1 VSHQDVLHGSNLD
14 LLAAVRDNF
23 AHAVVTDPPYGLG
36 FMGKDWDAAL
46 PDPRTWAEC
55 LRVLRPGGHLVAFG
69 APRLV
74 HRLTCQIEDAGFEIR
89 DQLLWLFGSGFP
101 KSLDVSKAIDAAAGA
116 EREVVGTRAKLQ
128 SYGANDVYGSG
139 PDKGGVQNI
148 TNPATPAAR
157 QWSGWGTAL
166 KPAYESITLASKP
179 YPQSEER
186 ARLVAVLT
194 QLEMQLC
201 WLSHANDAERCS
213 TSSRLGL
220 AGACVSALRD
230 AEALSATRGALCALT
245 GTSQSEWAARSCL
258 STVTSWRSI
267 LEDLSIDT
275 STCITETGSSQT
287 TTWKTLRCLASE
299 ITPRTIILE
308 EIAQPG
314 RWLNASPAASVLSAV
329 CESMRGTRARSAL
342 ATAISSGLT
351 SYRDADAHS
360 LGPAYEPIVLA
371 RKPLDG
377 TVAQTVQRWGT
388 GAINV
393 DACRVETDDNLNG
406 GAYSKERQ
414 PSTSEWAGIHKST
427 GTEYVP
433 PAGRWPA
440 NLILDEDAGAMLDA
454 QSGTRAST
462 LTGRADPSTKHAPVS
477 DAGNF
482 GMFARSG
489 ASQGALYADSGGAS
503 RFFYCPKASRSEREA
518 GLEDLPPRVVHEA
531 HGDAA
536 RQSPRAGA
544 GRSGEPRRNHHATVK
559 PVELM
564 RWLVRLVCPPGGIV
578 LEPFAGSGTT
588 PAACALED
596 VDCLAMELDA
606 DYVEIARARVA
617 HAVQQREE
625 ELAAKIEASRQ
636 MDLFAMEACS

>member
-1 VSHQDVLHGSNLD
+1 MSHQDVLHGNNLD

-46 PDPRTWAEC
+46 PDPRTWSEC

-74 HRLTCQIEDAGFEIR
+74 HRLTCQIEDAGFEVR

-116 EREVVGTRAKLQ
+116 VREVVGPGPYAGRGRTDAGT
-128 SYGANDVYGSG
+128 YGAPPKSDAEV
-139 PDKGGVQNI
+139 I
-148 TNPATPAAR
+148 TAPATEAAR

-371 RKPLDG
+371 RKPLDD

-393 DACRVETDDNLNG
+393 DGCRVGDDVVTQHGRNG
-406 GAYSKERQ
+406 CGFGFASAE
-414 PSTSEWAGIHKST
+414 PAGRAW
-427 GTEYVP
+427 V
-433 PAGRWPA
+433 GRWPA
-440 NLILDEDAGAMLDA
+440 NLILDEAAGAMLDA
-454 QSGTRAST
+454 QSGVRRSA
-462 LTGRADPSTKHAPVS
+462 GDYPS
-477 DAGNF
+477 DAERGSDNATSF
-482 GMFARSG
+482 GGRPGKPYS
-489 ASQGALYADSGGAS
+489 DSGGAS
-503 RFFYCPKASRSEREA
+503 RFFYCPKSSRSEREA
-518 GLEDLPPRVVHEA
+518 GLDHLPPRVVDPSREE
-531 HGDAA
+531 DAA
-536 RQSPRAGA
+536 ARDNPRTGA
-544 GRSGEPRRNHHATVK
+544 GRSGEARRNHHATVK
-559 PVELM
+559 PIDLM
-564 RWLVRLVCPPGGIV
+564 RWLVRLVTPPGGIV

>member
-1 VSHQDVLHGSNLD
+1 MSHQDVLHGNNLD

-46 PDPRTWAEC
+46 PDPRTWSEC

-74 HRLTCQIEDAGFEIR
+74 HRLTCQIEDAGFEVR
-89 DQLLWLFGSGFP
+89 DQLLWVFATGFP
-101 KSLDVSKAIDAAAGA
+101 KSLDVSKAIDNAAGA
-116 EREVVGTRAKLQ
+116 VRDVVGPGGRSGQARA
-128 SYGANDVYGSG
+128 SMAGDFAGSW
-139 PDKGGVQNI
+139 DA
-148 TNPATPAAR
+148 TAPATPEAAR
-157 QWSGWGTAL
+157 WSGWGTAL

-258 STVTSWRSI
+258 NTVTSWRSI

-360 LGPAYEPIVLA
+360 FGPAYEPIVLA

-393 DACRVETDDNLNG
+393 DGCRVE
-406 GAYSKERQ
+406 
-414 PSTSEWAGIHKST
+414 
-427 GTEYVP
+427 GTESTKRPTGSVAHWGGSATSVVGGSD
-433 PAGRWPA
+433 AGRWPA
-440 NLILDEDAGAMLDA
+440 NLILDEAAGALLDQ
-454 QSGTRAST
+454 QSGTTKSSAAVRKNSGT
-462 LTGRADPSTKHAPVS
+462 PSV
-477 DAGNF
+477 
-482 GMFARSG
+482 ARG
-489 ASQGALYADSGGAS
+489 AHVAHVGQGFSDSGGAS
-503 RFFYCPKASRSEREA
+503 RFFARVDFGEVDRFMYCPKASRSEREA
-518 GLEDLPPRVVHEA
+518 GLDHLSQRVVDPSREE
-531 HGDAA
+531 DAA
-536 RQSPRAGA
+536 ARDNPRTGA
-544 GRSGEPRRNHHATVK
+544 GRSGEARRNHHATVK
-559 PVELM
+559 PIDLM
-564 RWLVRLVCPPGGIV
+564 RWLVRLVTPPGGIV

-625 ELAAKIEASRQ
+625 EARKRADASRQ
-636 MDLFAMEACS
+636 LDMWGAA

>member
-1 VSHQDVLHGSNLD
+1 VSHQDVLHGNNLD

-74 HRLTCQIEDAGFEIR
+74 HRLTCQIEDAGFEVR
-89 DQLLWLFGSGFP
+89 DQLLWVFGSGFP

-116 EREVVGTRAKLQ
+116 VREVVGTRAKLQ

-148 TNPATPAAR
+148 TAPATPDAAR
-157 QWSGWGTAL
+157 WSGWGTAL

-388 GAINV
+388 GAINI
-393 DACRVETDDNLNG
+393 DGCRVEGEKGVPASVSNAG
-406 GAYSKERQ
+406 GLG
-414 PSTSEWAGIHKST
+414 WST
-427 GTEYVP
+427 GGDMARKAEQN
-433 PAGRWPA
+433 GRWPA
-440 NLILDEDAGAMLDA
+440 NLILDEAAGALLDQ
-454 QSGTRAST
+454 QSGTSK
-462 LTGRADPSTKHAPVS
+462 SS
-477 DAGNF
+477 DRVRNNGDFKSVAKGAET
-482 GMFARSG
+482 ARESHG
-489 ASQGALYADSGGAS
+489 FSDSGGAS

-518 GLEDLPPRVVHEA
+518 GLEDLPPRVVDPSREA
-531 HGDAA
+531 DAA
-536 RQSPRAGA
+536 ARDNPRTGA
-544 GRSGEPRRNHHATVK
+544 GRSGEARRNHHATVK
-559 PVELM
+559 PIDLM
-564 RWLVRLVCPPGGIV
+564 RWLVRLICPPGGIV

>member
-1 VSHQDVLHGSNLD
+1 MIAHQDVLHGSNLH
-14 LLAAVRDNF
+14 LLAVVRDNF
-23 AHAVVTDPPYGLG
+23 AHAVVTDPPYGLS
-36 FMGKDWDAAL
+36 FMGRDWDKAL
-46 PDPRTWAEC
+46 PDPRTWSEC

-89 DQLLWLFGSGFP
+89 DQLLWVFGSGFP

-116 EREVVGTRAKLQ
+116 VREVVGHHASPGSLGTTA
-128 SYGANDVYGSG
+128 YGVMERKVVD
-139 PDKGGVQNI
+139 I
-148 TNPATPAAR
+148 TAPATDAAR

-393 DACRVETDDNLNG
+393 DGCRVEGEKGVPASVSNAG
-406 GAYSKERQ
+406 GLG
-414 PSTSEWAGIHKST
+414 WST
-427 GTEYVP
+427 GGDMARKAEQN
-433 PAGRWPA
+433 GRWPA
-440 NLILDEDAGAMLDA
+440 NLILDEAAGAMLDV
-454 QSGTRAST
+454 QSGTTKSSAAS
-462 LTGRADPSTKHAPVS
+462 GVVRN
-477 DAGNF
+477 G
-482 GMFARSG
+482 RSG
-489 ASQGALYADSGGAS
+489 GIMGAVGKLRDGRPEGHSDSGGAS
-503 RFFYCPKASRSEREA
+503 RFFYCPKASRSERED
-518 GLEDLPPRVVHEA
+518 GLDHLPSRVVDPSRED
-531 HGDAA
+531 DAA
-536 RQSPRAGA
+536 ARGNPRTGA
-544 GRSGEPRRNHHATVK
+544 GRSGEARRNPHPTVK
-559 PVELM
+559 PVDLM
-564 RWLVRLVCPPGGIV
+564 RWLVRLVTPPGGMV

-588 PAACALED
+588 LVACALEG
-596 VDCLAMELDA
+596 VDCLGMELDA
-606 DYVEIARARVA
+606 DYVEIARARVE
-617 HAVQQREE
+617 HARVQRTE
-625 ELAAKIEASRQ
+625 ELAAIAAASAQ
-636 MDLFAMEACS
+636 IDMFAGLDLGDAS